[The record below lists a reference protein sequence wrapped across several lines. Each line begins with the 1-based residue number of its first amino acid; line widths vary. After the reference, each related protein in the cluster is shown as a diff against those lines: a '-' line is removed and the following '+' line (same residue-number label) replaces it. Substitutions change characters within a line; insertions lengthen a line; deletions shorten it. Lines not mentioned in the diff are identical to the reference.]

1 FGFLT
6 LGGDRISELPDSS
19 RSQILLLL
27 TTKDSIKTSVL
38 STRWRD
44 IWLHVPGLD
53 LRVDDLLLMFLE
65 WIGPSVE
72 RRIQHLDVETDIV
85 SCMPQNIYKSN
96 TLVSLKL
103 VAVGLETPNSDVS
116 LPCLKIFPL
125 EHILYDDDSLTLE
138 KLISGCSV
146 LEDFTMIR
154 QTYTPGTVMLSLR
167 MRSQSLKSFRLTFEY
182 TMEGADFSV
191 EIDAP
196 KLKYL
201 SFKDKQSDK
210 IVIKNLSSLLKIDID
225 TEFHA
230 KYGDALDPKERMK
243 RYTIS
248 DFLTGSLSIFNPIP
262 IFDNL
267 YRLQAASCSY
277 MLQLL
282 PIFLESCPNLKDL
295 VLDCFVSTEPELTE
309 LSYVP
314 QCLLSSLE
322 SFEIRGLSMD
332 EETGKK
338 LVRYFL
344 ENSVLLKK
352 LILRF
357 KDYSIPNY
365 DSDILK
371 GIRTFTK
378 RSHKCQIIIH

>member
-1 FGFLT
+1 MFTQESQFNIFRVLYDAVVFEILGFGFLT

-182 TMEGADFSV
+182 TMEG
-191 EIDAP
+191 
-196 KLKYL
+196 
-201 SFKDKQSDK
+201 
-210 IVIKNLSSLLKIDID
+210 
-225 TEFHA
+225 
-230 KYGDALDPKERMK
+230 
-243 RYTIS
+243 
-248 DFLTGSLSIFNPIP
+248 SLSIFNPIP